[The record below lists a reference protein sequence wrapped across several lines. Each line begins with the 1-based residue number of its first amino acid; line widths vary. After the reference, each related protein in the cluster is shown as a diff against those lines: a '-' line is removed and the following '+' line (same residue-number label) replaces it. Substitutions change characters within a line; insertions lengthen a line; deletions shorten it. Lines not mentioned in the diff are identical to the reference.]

1 MNDETGDIARKEG
14 SRRPKSVCTE
24 ENIEL
29 EEVVLSQKD
38 LPGTLSTPAETSRVL
53 NIDRLPVSRV
63 TE

>member
-1 MNDETGDIARKEG
+1 MIDKTGDIARKEG

-38 LPGTLSTPAETSRVL
+38 LPGTLSTPAETSRVH

-63 TE
+63 IE